1 MRSEPGAPT
10 SSSSPS
16 TTDAGPAAALQ
27 RPIRVVLFLGHV
39 PEPAALE
46 LLGRLEEHPEADMVG
61 GLRQVGESGPESL
74 LRNVLRRRG
83 ALGPLVWMVS
93 LLSRA
98 AWYLRKPPR
107 RLALRRSAGRAME
120 RVQGVPDFH
129 APEVLARVES
139 WDPDLG
145 VIYGGPILRSELF
158 RIPTRGTLGIHHG
171 TVPRYRGLKT
181 TFWEMYN
188 GEEEAG
194 VTVQRLNERLDTGEV
209 ALSGSV
215 PIGER
220 RYGRVWREVQEVG
233 IDLLVEAVL
242 RERRG
247 TARYRPQEGERG
259 PLYPHPDLRHILELW
274 RRRVRRIVD

>member
-1 MRSEPGAPT
+1 M
-10 SSSSPS
+10 
-16 TTDAGPAAALQ
+16 
-27 RPIRVVLFLGHV
+27 VVFLGYV

-46 LLGRLEEHPEADMVG
+46 LLGRLEEHPEADVVG

-83 ALGPLVWMVS
+83 ALGPFVWIVS

-98 AWYLRKPPR
+98 AWYLPGASR
-107 RLALRRSAGRAME
+107 RLELRRSASRALE
-120 RVQGVPDFH
+120 RVEAVSDFH

-145 VIYGGPILRSELF
+145 VIYGGPILRPELF
-158 RIPTRGTLGIHHG
+158 RIPARGTLGIHHG
-171 TVPRYRGLKT
+171 TVPGYRGLKT
-181 TFWEMYN
+181 TFWEMYHEN
-188 GEEEAG
+188 EEAG
-194 VTVQRLNERLDTGEV
+194 VTVQRLNEGLDTGEI
-209 ALSGSV
+209 ACARSV
-215 PIGER
+215 PIRER

-247 TARYRPQEGERG
+247 TARYRPQEGPRG
-259 PLYPHPDLRHILELW
+259 PLYPHPHLQHVLKLW
-274 RRRVRRIVD
+274 WRRVRRLLG